1 MLETGEMQ
9 QDPKETQDTSAAR
22 GAGEGGVKK
31 TAPREGTRREAA
43 VPGAHP
49 APEQLQ
55 GPSVWAAQERS
66 TCRSDTYVPVE
77 MATSLPDSVTPPQ
90 GRRGNAQT

>member
-31 TAPREGTRREAA
+31 TAPREGTRREEA

-55 GPSVWAAQERS
+55 GPSVWAAQEQS
-66 TCRSDTYVPVE
+66 TCRSDTCPWKWPRP
-77 MATSLPDSVTPPQ
+77 SLTL
-90 GRRGNAQT
+90 